1 MARLLL
7 RFSAKQHCLTIIVI
21 HMKMKKSIYL
31 AIALVAL
38 AVMLSVPYACKK
50 GSNALGFLA
59 PNGSLKTTVEQL
71 DLKDRF
77 GNNIFDDITYDSDSN
92 VMLIIDRGE
101 QIDFLGRDEKNT
113 LIQYAQLGLYFVN
126 KYNRNLLPNM
136 MRANP
141 KVFYRIMNG
150 PNTVTE
156 VELIKDDYRACESMH
171 FTDDSITC
179 RRIGLQLDLVPKP
192 FKVNNEHVSYLEEI
206 GADMECTKTEVVGR
220 DIIFYVHLKGWEGA
234 LTGIVAKI
242 GDWTKGPLIKYLVE
256 KETRRKQLKVITD
269 YKLNVVIRLYGFST
283 SDYSDI
289 VIEPKDWGLEQISQ
303 TDSVS

>member
-77 GNNIFDDITYDSDSN
+77 
-92 VMLIIDRGE
+92 
-101 QIDFLGRDEKNT
+101 GRDEKNT

-192 FKVNNEHVSYLEEI
+192 FNVNNEHVSYLEEI

-269 YKLNVVIRLYGFST
+269 YKLNVVIRLYGFDINS
-283 SDYSDI
+283 YSDV
-289 VIEPKDWGLEQISQ
+289 VIKPEDWGINDNVQNQNPS
-303 TDSVS
+303 

>member
-1 MARLLL
+1 
-7 RFSAKQHCLTIIVI
+7 
-21 HMKMKKSIYL
+21 MKMKKSIYL

-71 DLKDRF
+71 NLKDRF

-101 QIDFLGRDEKNT
+101 QVDFLGRDEKNT

-192 FKVNNEHVSYLEEI
+192 FSVNNEHVSYLEEI
-206 GADMECTKTEVVGR
+206 GAEVLRTAYLGTVVADSGKFGKR
-220 DIIFYVHLKGWEGA
+220 AFVKVCDLKM
-234 LTGIVAKI
+234 L
-242 GDWTKGPLIKYLVE
+242 DS
-256 KETRRKQLKVITD
+256 VITD
-269 YKLNVVIRLYGFST
+269 TNLSPEYRDMLTERGLNVVFAEIRNRS
-283 SDYSDI
+283 
-289 VIEPKDWGLEQISQ
+289 
-303 TDSVS
+303 